1 MTIDE
6 LAKEYEQQYKIL
18 SAKLDGLK
26 PLLCVYRG
34 NDLLI
39 LRRKMKNYYDMACDC
54 KRIYSLLS
62 SYYDEQEDI

>member
-39 LRRKMKNYYDMACDC
+39 LRRKMKTYYDMACDC

-62 SYYDEQEDI
+62 RYYDEQEDV